1 MDAGASHPS
10 GFFRKLNRKRRVMNY
25 EQRKFLVKTTLRSAS
40 SKLSEAFWM

>member
-25 EQRKFLVKTTLRSAS
+25 EQRNFCKNSLRSAS